1 MATREQLAKMA
12 HAEGCRYLAFDNSS
26 TNGMPE
32 THSGSIQM
40 FHSECGFE
48 KVWMYIS
55 HIEAR
60 ALTDIF
66 LSFFCV

>member
-12 HAEGCRYLAFDNSS
+12 QAPGCRYLDFDESS

-48 KVWMYIS
+48 KVCLLLLLYVS
-55 HIEAR
+55 V
-60 ALTDIF
+60 DF
-66 LSFFCV
+66 